1 MLDHVIVGGCTGK
14 YYSMA
19 KEGELE
25 HL

>member
-25 HL
+25 NL